1 MANVEHMERLRGA
14 LQEGSV
20 EGWNRW
26 REENPDL
33 PAPIDLSVSDL
44 AGFELSGAN
53 LSGVNLGQ
61 TNLVGASLVGA
72 NLTGATLWQASLID
86 ADLLGANLTEADL
99 LGANLTSAD
108 LSHARLCRANLWG
121 ANLSEANLSHA
132 DLSAANLSKAVLVHT
147 DLRNAR
153 LAGCRVYGISVWDVQ
168 LEGAFQERLIIS
180 AEEEIFEDQETVIT
194 VDNIETAQFIYLA
207 LNNPRIRATIDSITP
222 NETLLHLLSERPE

>member
-1 MANVEHMERLRGA
+1 VRRTLD
-14 LQEGSV
+14 
-20 EGWNRW
+20 
-26 REENPDL
+26 P

-53 LSGVNLGQ
+53 LSEVNLGQ

-108 LSHARLCRANLWG
+108 LSHGRLCRANLWD

-147 DLRNAR
+147 DSAERPARRLPGLRR
-153 LAGCRVYGISVWDVQ
+153 LTSGMYSSKALSRR
-168 LEGAFQERLIIS
+168 RLIIS

-222 NETLLHLLSERPE
+222 NETLLHLLSERLE